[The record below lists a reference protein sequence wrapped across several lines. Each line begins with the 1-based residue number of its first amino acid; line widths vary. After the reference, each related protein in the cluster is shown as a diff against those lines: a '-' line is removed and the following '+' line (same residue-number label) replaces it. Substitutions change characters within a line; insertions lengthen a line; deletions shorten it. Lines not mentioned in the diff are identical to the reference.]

1 MHLVTVLWAQLHIV
15 DTIYRSLDVIV
26 SKKDGFTLQ
35 QRPRPGSILMS
46 RYTEAR
52 LKSGSV
58 DRDEPDLSAASY
70 QFYTTRCRM
79 FYIEGKN
86 PQ

>member
-15 DTIYRSLDVIV
+15 DTIDVIV

-52 LKSGSV
+52 LESGSV

-70 QFYTTRCRM
+70 QFYTTHCKM